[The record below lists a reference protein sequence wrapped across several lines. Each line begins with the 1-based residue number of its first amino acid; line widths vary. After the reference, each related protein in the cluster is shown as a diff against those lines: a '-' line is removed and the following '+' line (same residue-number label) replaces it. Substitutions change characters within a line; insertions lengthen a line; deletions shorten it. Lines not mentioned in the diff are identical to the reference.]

1 MNMSFDPRM
10 PSPDTCVLRDVLE
23 RRAKE
28 TPESCFVTFED
39 GTSWSYAQ
47 LLGHTRRAAAS
58 LQHLGVCQDDRV
70 LLWMAN
76 GPDALRL
83 WFAINYIG
91 AVFVP
96 INPVHRGNLL
106 EHMIN
111 NSQARLML
119 AHASLVSYLESLKL
133 EWLSDLVIFGG
144 DTQKVKD
151 LQVFPAKIM
160 QDHGSEPTN
169 PIRPIMPWDL
179 QQVIY
184 TSGTTG
190 PSKGVLCSYLK
201 AKVAEPA
208 FDFLTSNDRYLVNLP
223 FFHVSGAAVV
233 MDMLRRGA
241 SVALVGSFSASNF
254 WAVARQTKAT
264 CCTLIGSMAQLLLNS
279 NATIEDRQHQLRA
292 VIMLPLVP
300 EPKKFTDRFG
310 CDIYTVFS
318 MTEVASPIVSTKNPS
333 VSASCGKARV
343 GVELR
348 IVDANDCEVTI
359 GNVGELIVRSDIP
372 WAISHGYLNAPE
384 ATAQAWRNGWFHT
397 GDAFRC
403 DQDGNYFF
411 VDRMKDTIRRRGE
424 NISSFEVEVEVSAH
438 PLVREVAAYAV
449 TDSLGGD
456 EVMVAICLKEGAT
469 LEWSDLLFFLSSR
482 MAIFMVPRY
491 LRLVQELPKTPTQKV
506 QKLVLRSE
514 GVTEDTFDR
523 VTAGLQLGMEP
534 HHVKAFNV
542 SAKLENKI
550 HHDDVAIAYGFS
562 GALVPGTAVFGYMVH
577 QPVSLWGRK
586 WLESGS
592 AKCRFDHP
600 VYEGRS
606 VHISAIHQ
614 SGRMQIQAHSDQL
627 LCAVGSAEIEMA
639 DRVVASM
646 DTHPYQLPPFE
657 QSRPIADVQSLAPGV
672 VLCTQPYL
680 LNHQQAQQWLIDLQE
695 TDSIYMD
702 EGLLHPATL
711 LRLSNWALMQ
721 NVSLGPWIHT
731 ASHIQNFNAMPI
743 GASLEARAVV
753 LRNWN
758 NKGHQMVEL
767 DVLVVI
773 DGKTPAA
780 RINHCAIYETRPP
793 KPR

>member
-1 MNMSFDPRM
+1 
-10 PSPDTCVLRDVLE
+10 
-23 RRAKE
+23 
-28 TPESCFVTFED
+28 
-39 GTSWSYAQ
+39 
-47 LLGHTRRAAAS
+47 
-58 LQHLGVCQDDRV
+58 
-70 LLWMAN
+70 
-76 GPDALRL
+76 
-83 WFAINYIG
+83 
-91 AVFVP
+91 
-96 INPVHRGNLL
+96 
-106 EHMIN
+106 
-111 NSQARLML
+111 
-119 AHASLVSYLESLKL
+119 
-133 EWLSDLVIFGG
+133 
-144 DTQKVKD
+144 
-151 LQVFPAKIM
+151 
-160 QDHGSEPTN
+160 
-169 PIRPIMPWDL
+169 
-179 QQVIY
+179 
-184 TSGTTG
+184 
-190 PSKGVLCSYLK
+190 
-201 AKVAEPA
+201 
-208 FDFLTSNDRYLVNLP
+208 
-223 FFHVSGAAVV
+223 
-233 MDMLRRGA
+233 
-241 SVALVGSFSASNF
+241 
-254 WAVARQTKAT
+254 
-264 CCTLIGSMAQLLLNS
+264 
-279 NATIEDRQHQLRA
+279 
-292 VIMLPLVP
+292 
-300 EPKKFTDRFG
+300 
-310 CDIYTVFS
+310 
-318 MTEVASPIVSTKNPS
+318 
-333 VSASCGKARV
+333 
-343 GVELR
+343 
-348 IVDANDCEVTI
+348 
-359 GNVGELIVRSDIP
+359 
-372 WAISHGYLNAPE
+372 
-384 ATAQAWRNGWFHT
+384 
-397 GDAFRC
+397 
-403 DQDGNYFF
+403 
-411 VDRMKDTIRRRGE
+411 
-424 NISSFEVEVEVSAH
+424 
-438 PLVREVAAYAV
+438 
-449 TDSLGGD
+449 
-456 EVMVAICLKEGAT
+456 
-469 LEWSDLLFFLSSR
+469 

-672 VLCTQPYL
+672 VLCTQSYS